1 MAESDKT
8 TQPIGLGKLLTRLQA
23 HIAAFFLG
31 AAMSWISVPYILQRR
46 TELERLFIL
55 MTTGDLMGIPLSPP
69 PSSLWLLPFMVP
81 QILHWRRRLKLWDA
95 DLETAHIK
103 HLGH

>member
-8 TQPIGLGKLLTRLQA
+8 TQRTGWGERLTRLQA

-31 AAMSWISVPYILQRR
+31 AAMSWVSVPYILQRR

-55 MTTGDLMGIPLSPP
+55 MTTGDLMGIPLQPP

-81 QILHWRRRLKLWDA
+81 HILRWRRHLKLWDA
-95 DLETAHIK
+95 DLETAHLK